1 MSGIRSG
8 TFPSAHKHHVCVV
21 ARMSRSNMY
30 NNLLSLLSKGFITLD
45 ELDDFSEDLKQRLAF
60 FMKK

>member
-8 TFPSAHKHHVCVV
+8 TFPSAHKHHVGVV

-30 NNLLSLLSKGFITLD
+30 NNLLSLLPEGVVTLD
-45 ELDDFSEDLKQRLAF
+45 KLDDFSEDLKERLAF